1 MVETKDSGLLFKQIT
16 TFVTKSGNNYL
27 QDKGLTTT
35 QVRYLN
41 FIYNH
46 RDSEVPMKEFE
57 SVYEVAQPTVAG
69 IVRRLE
75 DKQFIITETSP
86 DDRRSKN
93 IRLTKKGEAFIKE
106 NPGYL
111 KQVQDYITEALT
123 DSEEKELN
131 RLLNK
136 IYNRLA
142 EDR

>member
-1 MVETKDSGLLFKQIT
+1 MDDIKDSGLLIKQIT
-16 TFVTKSGNNYL
+16 TFLTKSSNNYL

-41 FIYNH
+41 FIYQH
-46 RDSEVPMKEFE
+46 GDEPVPMKELE

-75 DKQFIITETSP
+75 EKQFIITETSP

-93 IRLTKKGEAFIKE
+93 IRLTKKGANFVRE
-106 NPGYL
+106 NPEYL
-111 KQVQDYITEALT
+111 KRVEGHITEGLT
-123 DSEEKELN
+123 CDEEKELN

-136 IYNRLA
+136 VYTHLVEA
-142 EDR
+142 Q